1 MVGELLTR
9 GWDTLPLPDLSLTA
23 QDASGVIL
31 EICAIRKSHG
41 GAPAVPS
48 SNNNNNNA
56 TRWQHQGQ
64 QQQQQQQQR
73 TYPQQYHPSSAQHA
87 QQGSH
92 DGYGGMSH
100 RGAIGM
106 VSRDHTSTDY
116 SNNKKDT
123 IHQSR
128 KRDRW
133 ASDSDSDREY
143 SRDRSRYGDD
153 DGSQGGPFSAD
164 EESRRRRRA
173 GRFKDGAADGVKLK
187 GQGKKGGSSAAR
199 RARLNALLD
208 DAGAGGDDVDW
219 DAFAIKVRGH
229 SLLVISWLIINT
241 STVQCSSGPLVD
253 INHVFLLSVV
263 YNQLTSYLFICRT
276 VGYMSDFRE
285 ELFPSHVCPRPF
297 NCPP

>member
-1 MVGELLTR
+1 M
-9 GWDTLPLPDLSLTA
+9 
-23 QDASGVIL
+23 
-31 EICAIRKSHG
+31 K
-41 GAPAVPS
+41 
-48 SNNNNNNA
+48 N
-56 TRWQHQGQ
+56 
-64 QQQQQQQQR
+64 
-73 TYPQQYHPSSAQHA
+73 
-87 QQGSH
+87 
-92 DGYGGMSH
+92 
-100 RGAIGM
+100 
-106 VSRDHTSTDY
+106 
-116 SNNKKDT
+116 
-123 IHQSR
+123 
-128 KRDRW
+128 
-133 ASDSDSDREY
+133 RE
-143 SRDRSRYGDD
+143 
-153 DGSQGGPFSAD
+153 
-164 EESRRRRRA
+164 EEE
-173 GRFKDGAADGVKLK
+173 
-187 GQGKKGGSSAAR
+187 GSSAAR